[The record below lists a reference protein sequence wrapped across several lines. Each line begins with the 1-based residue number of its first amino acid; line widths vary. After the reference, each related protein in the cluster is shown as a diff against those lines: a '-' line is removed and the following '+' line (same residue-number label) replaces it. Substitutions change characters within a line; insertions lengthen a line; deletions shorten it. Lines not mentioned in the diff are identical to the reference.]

1 MEKERAMLV
10 MYLGHSGFTLQANG
24 KTVLIDPW
32 VTGNPVATAKAD
44 DLTAETILLSH
55 AHNDHG
61 VEDALNISKRT
72 GATIIS
78 TFELGEW
85 LGGQGANANPGN
97 HGGTLAFD
105 GGSVKL
111 TQAWHTSSFTTGQGA
126 VVAPGVPA
134 GLLVRFGGMMTY
146 HTGDTCLFRDMEL
159 IGEAGVDLMC
169 VCIGDHFTMGP
180 EDAVRAVEF
189 VRPRF
194 VIPMHYNTFPPIKQD
209 AEEFKAKVE
218 GSVSGVQCIVL
229 PPGAQH
235 DFGG

>member
-1 MEKERAMLV
+1 M
-10 MYLGHSGFTLQANG
+10 
-24 KTVLIDPW
+24 VLIDPW
-32 VTGNPVATAKAD
+32 VTGNPLATVNAD
-44 DLTAETILLSH
+44 DLTAQTILLSH

-61 VEDALNISKRT
+61 VADALSISKRT

-78 TFELGEW
+78 TFEIGVW
-85 LGGQGANANPGN
+85 LGAQGANANPGN
-97 HGGTLAFD
+97 HGGTLTFD

-111 TQAWHTSSFTTGQGA
+111 TPAWHTSSYEPEPAQF
-126 VVAPGVPA
+126 VAPGVPA
-134 GLLVRFGGMMTY
+134 GLLVRFGGMTTY
-146 HTGDTCLFRDMEL
+146 HTGDTALFRDMEL

-189 VRPRF
+189 VRPRI
-194 VIPMHYNTFPPIKQD
+194 VIPMHYNTFPPITQD
-209 AEEFKAKVE
+209 ADAFKAKVE
-218 GSVSGVQCIVL
+218 GSLPGTQCIVL